1 MSEPFTQS
9 ALFKGS
15 NVSEIKEIKPNWILA
30 QAEQKILVLH
40 HWKMIKDISLWGPM
54 DAQRLSFISLP
65 GLDHETYPLILARS
79 EKEISLLNLKL
90 ETMESMIN
98 TNIVD
103 TTTPKGTFVV
113 FKTSA
118 D

>member
-1 MSEPFTQS
+1 
-9 ALFKGS
+9 
-15 NVSEIKEIKPNWILA
+15 
-30 QAEQKILVLH
+30 
-40 HWKMIKDISLWGPM
+40 M
-54 DAQRLSFISLP
+54 DAQRLNFIPLP
-65 GLDHETYPLILARS
+65 GLDHEAYPLILARS

-90 ETMESMIN
+90 ETKEILIDTSIG
-98 TNIVD
+98 D